1 MTESQARDIL
11 RQLFRVLKVA
21 KGAEITCPP
30 EVDEAKALLGDTVVK
45 EIEDAVKNE
54 K

>member
-11 RQLFRVLKVA
+11 RQYFRVVKAANGEEFTV
-21 KGAEITCPP
+21 PSQ
-30 EVDEAKALLGDTVVK
+30 VDEAKQLLGDTITK
-45 EIEDAVKNE
+45 EIEQAVKNE